1 MFRILPYT
9 EAVFPRE
16 GEGDSGLGLEKGILE
31 SLGPIFEKEKV
42 IIIRISIIN
51 AYMHILN
58 LFILSYAS

>member
-9 EAVFPRE
+9 EVVFPRE
-16 GEGDSGLGLEKGILE
+16 GEGDSGLGPEKGILE
-31 SLGPIFEKEKV
+31 SLGPIFGKEKV

-58 LFILSYAS
+58 LFILSYAP